1 MKTGENQYDL
11 ILQNDLNTCGY
22 TQWFYFVVRNSDKNR
37 TCRFN
42 IVNLVTCPLFST
54 SPSPFTARA

>member
-22 TQWFYFVVRNSDKNR
+22 TQWFYFVVKNSDKNR

-42 IVNLVTCPLFST
+42 IVNLVSRLLFST
-54 SPSPFTARA
+54 SRNRSIVRA